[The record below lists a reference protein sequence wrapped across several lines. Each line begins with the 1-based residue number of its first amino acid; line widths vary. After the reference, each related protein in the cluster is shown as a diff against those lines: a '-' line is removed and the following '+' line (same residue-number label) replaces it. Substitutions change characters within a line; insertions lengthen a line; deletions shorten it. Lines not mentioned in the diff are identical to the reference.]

1 MNLLYKQLTVNESIK
16 IINSNN
22 YCHLGLSSNNKPY
35 VIPMNYKVIN
45 EQDKLYIELVSLKNT
60 KKINI
65 LYNNCFVNICV
76 EEVLDSSVISVICYG
91 KVFAINNFD
100 NDKVKILIQIEN
112 ISGRIICSNNYN

>member
-45 EQDKLYIELVSLKNT
+45 EQDKIYIELVSLKNT

-65 LYNNCFVNICV
+65 LNNNCFVNICV
-76 EEVLDSSVISVICYG
+76 EEVLNSSVISVICYG

-112 ISGRIICSNNYN
+112 ITGRIICSNNYN

>member
-45 EQDKLYIELVSLKNT
+45 EQNKIYIELVSLKNT

-65 LYNNCFVNICV
+65 LNNNGFVNICV

-91 KVFAINNFD
+91 KVFIINNFD

-112 ISGRIICSNNYN
+112 ITGRIICSNNYN

>member
-45 EQDKLYIELVSLKNT
+45 EQDKIYIELVSLKNT

-65 LYNNCFVNICV
+65 LNNNCFVNICV
-76 EEVLDSSVISVICYG
+76 EEVLNSSVISVICYG
-91 KVFAINNFD
+91 KVFAINNFET
-100 NDKVKILIQIEN
+100 DKVKILIQIEN
-112 ISGRIICSNNYN
+112 ITGRIICSNIYN